1 MDNSP
6 LCSVDT
12 ADLSPADRLREIA
25 AILARGVMRLTRCRP
40 VKSPSESAAER
51 LDVSDKT
58 VLSVTRG

>member
-12 ADLSPADRLREIA
+12 ADMSPADRLREIA
-25 AILARGVMRLTRCRP
+25 AILARGVVRLAKFRSG
-40 VKSPSESAAER
+40 KSPSESAAEP
-51 LDVSDKT
+51 LDVSEKT